1 MKQTHLAWRAEVSL
15 DLHPV
20 QTSVSGTPFFPVT
33 LGVEVSVLC
42 GAAPLPWVTLLLT
55 AWMLFF
61 PEVGFIL
68 AASWIFRCF
77 MECWWILGVPQRGV
91 VPVVV
96 LSRLHQA
103 GWAESSSFL
112 WSGSFTDSYSRGC
125 LLTWHLRDTSVSSM
139 IDWQVWWTELCL
151 KHLVFLLKW
160 NFSFRSVGVRGWPYC
175 SVHWVV
181 WWKSLHSRRGPVSLS
196 KNTASWSCWKSK
208 SLQPHFFVIHR
219 YIF

>member
-1 MKQTHLAWRAEVSL
+1 MLPYSTLIAWNWLYFFSTEEAHLSVLIPISKAAKKWVWQTHSKFCSL
-15 DLHPV
+15 ENEAD
-20 QTSVSGTPFFPVT
+20 TSSTNSRGTPGFASSSDQCVWGRHYLETPFLPVT

-55 AWMLFF
+55 AWMLFL

-68 AASWIFRCF
+68 AASWIFCCF

-112 WSGSFTDSYSRGC
+112 WSGSFTDSCSKAC
-125 LLTWHLRDTSVSSM
+125 LLTWHLRDTSMSSM
-139 IDWQVWWTELCL
+139 IDRQVWRTELCL
-151 KHLVFLLKW
+151 KHLVF
-160 NFSFRSVGVRGWPYC
+160 V
-175 SVHWVV
+175 
-181 WWKSLHSRRGPVSLS
+181 
-196 KNTASWSCWKSK
+196 
-208 SLQPHFFVIHR
+208 
-219 YIF
+219 